1 MSSQW
6 KQFLELYAEKN
17 QHLSHQEVLQM
28 AKKPF
33 RQLKQYYKQ
42 HGGKDLQS
50 IPICEEQI
58 TLDMLGDDEVE
69 DKMLLETEYYPD
81 HDDQFFEELENII
94 EADCWAV
101 VLNGKD
107 ILYNSYDKTRSKE
120 EIQEDEVTRDNLIED
135 IYTNLLE
142 ELVDSKEDFFFD
154 IYLFAD
160 EWQYSGRV
168 EFGPRKYHIEYNANT
183 KKFNVSIF
191 TKSKELF

>member
-33 RQLKQYYKQ
+33 QQLKQYYKQ

-58 TLDMLGDDEVE
+58 TLAVLGNDEPE
-69 DKMLLETEYYPD
+69 DKILLETKYYSHND
-81 HDDQFFEELENII
+81 YQFFEELQNII
-94 EADCWAV
+94 DADCRAV

-107 ILYNSYDKTRSKE
+107 ILYNSYDKTRSKK
-120 EIQEDEVTRDNLIED
+120 EIQEDKVTRNNLTANIHE
-135 IYTNLLE
+135 YLLE
-142 ELVDSKEDFFFD
+142 ELISSGQNFFFD
-154 IYLFAD
+154 IYLFSN
-160 EWQYSGRV
+160 EWHQGGKV
-168 EFGPRKYHIEYNANT
+168 EFGPRKYHIEYDSERQA
-183 KKFNVSIF
+183 FNVSIF
-191 TKSKELF
+191 TKSKESF